1 MTVQQILTTLEA
13 MGIAANR
20 ELYAKHGITS
30 SAYGIAFGNLRALA
44 KQIGTDAAK
53 ADALW
58 ATGNH
63 DARILATLVAG
74 EKGATE
80 ARLRAWVATLD
91 NYVIADLLARWAAHA
106 KVAPALSNEWA
117 RATDE
122 WIARAGW
129 MLRALLAIDRPDL
142 PDALFAPAIPVIE
155 REIHRAKNRVR
166 DAMITTLIA
175 IGIGRESL
183 TEAAIAASQRIGSV
197 EVDFGDSGS
206 TLPPAEETIRR
217 GVEQRHR
224 QESGRAG
231 GKKAAR
237 RKRAA
242 MKKGGGVKKRVAA
255 SKKKRRPGES

>member
-13 MGIAANR
+13 MGLAANR
-20 ELYAKHGITS
+20 DLYAKHGIAS
-30 SAYGIAFGNLRALA
+30 PAYGIAFGNLRALA
-44 KQIGTDAAK
+44 KQIGTDTAK

-106 KVAPALSNEWA
+106 KVAPTLSNEWA
-117 RATDE
+117 LATDE

-142 PDALFAPAIPVIE
+142 PDARFAPAIPVIE

-166 DAMITTLIA
+166 DAMNTTLIA
-175 IGIGRESL
+175 IGIGRDSL
-183 TEAAIAASQRIGSV
+183 TEVAIAAARRIGPV
-197 EVDFGDSGS
+197 EVDFGESGS
-206 TLPPAEETIRR
+206 TLPPAEETIRS

-242 MKKGGGVKKRVAA
+242 VKKKVGTVKKVAA
-255 SKKKRRPGES
+255 AKKPRRKRS

>member
-1 MTVQQILTTLEA
+1 MTVQQILTALEA
-13 MGIAANR
+13 MGLATNR
-20 ELYAKHGITS
+20 ELYAKHGIAS
-30 SAYGIAFGNLRALA
+30 PSYGVAFGHLRALA
-44 KQIGTDAAK
+44 KQIGTDIATAE
-53 ADALW
+53 ALW

-74 EKGATE
+74 EKGLTE

-91 NYVIADLLARWAAHA
+91 NYVIADLFARWAAHA
-106 KVAPALSNEWA
+106 KAAPELSAEWA
-117 RATDE
+117 LATDE

-142 PDALFAPAIPVIE
+142 PDDFFAPAIPVIE

-166 DAMITTLIA
+166 DAMNTTLIA

-183 TEAAIAASQRIGSV
+183 TEAAIAAARRIGQV
-197 EVDFGDSGS
+197 EVDYGESGAS
-206 TLPPAEETIRR
+206 LAPAEATIRH
-217 GVEQRHR
+217 GVEHRRR

-242 MKKGGGVKKRVAA
+242 KKATSAPKKP
-255 SKKKRRPGES
+255 RRGRP